1 MKKAAE
7 LGLPEAQ
14 HTLGVRYLERSDHV
28 KALAWFLEAGKSNFT
43 PSVVNVGT
51 MFLKGAGPILSNPL
65 AAKIW
70 FELAYRL
77 EPNPNTE
84 ELLKT
89 ATEAMLG
96 YRRKSAE
103 VKEPES

>member
-14 HTLGVRYLERSDHV
+14 HTLAVRYLERSDHV

-43 PSVVNVGT
+43 PSVVNVGM
-51 MFLKGAGPILSNPL
+51 MFLNGGGPILSNPL

-70 FELAYRL
+70 FELAFRL

-84 ELLKT
+84 ELLKS
-89 ATEAMLG
+89 ANEALK
-96 YRRKSAE
+96 RSK
-103 VKEPES
+103 VKASDL